1 LKRKIRFI
9 VNPKAGRGTHLP
21 LREAVASALPAGRF
35 ESDIRVTDAIGH
47 GEALSREA
55 VEKGFDAV
63 VAVGGDGTVNEV
75 ARPLLR
81 RSVALGIVP
90 LGSGNGLARHL
101 RIPIGLNAA
110 LQVVAQGRQAV
121 IDSLQVNGRFCLN
134 IAGAGF
140 DARVASLFAES
151 RTRGFASYLR
161 LVVRHYARYGET
173 DFILRHDGQEKR
185 RRALLVALANGAQF
199 GNGARIAPQADSGD
213 GLMDVVVLK
222 KMGLAAAPA
231 AAWRLFTGRLH
242 GQPYWESFR
251 TAALHMESPAPVQTH
266 VDGEPAGEAERWD
279 VRVEAGTHRV
289 IVP

>member
-1 LKRKIRFI
+1 VKRRIRFI
-9 VNPKAGRGTHLP
+9 VNPKAGRGARLP
-21 LREAVASALPAGRF
+21 LREAVASALPGDRF
-35 ESDIRVTDAIGH
+35 ETDIRVTDAIGH

-55 VEKGFDAV
+55 LEGGFDTV
-63 VAVGGDGTVNEV
+63 VAVGGDGTVNE
-75 ARPLLR
+75 AAKPLSKSAVR
-81 RSVALGIVP
+81 LGIVP

-101 RIPIGLNAA
+101 RIPFDLRKA
-110 LQVVAQGRQAV
+110 LQAVAQGNQAV

-140 DARVASLFAES
+140 DAYVASLFAGS
-151 RTRGFASYLR
+151 AKRGFASYLR
-161 LVVRHYARYGET
+161 LVLRHYSRYAEN
-173 DFILRHDGQEKR
+173 DFVLRHDGREVR
-185 RRALLVALANGAQF
+185 RRALLVAFANGAQF
-199 GNGARIAPQADSGD
+199 GNGASIAPQADPGD
-213 GLMDVVVLK
+213 GLMDVVLLT
-222 KMGLAAAPA
+222 KMGLAEAPA

-266 VDGEPAGEAERWD
+266 VDGEPAGEAASWD